1 MVACN
6 KCGSEN
12 QPDAFYCS
20 NCGIPIIKEGIG
32 SNIVKVPGLSTC
44 IVLLMVGILLFFA
57 GIVLA
62 LYGDYSYQKLAD
74 YAGLMMIGF
83 GLVVMIFSFSLYRS
97 LR

>member
-12 QPDAFYCS
+12 QPNAFYCS
-20 NCGIPIIKEGIG
+20 NCGIPIIEEGIG
-32 SNIVKVPGLSTC
+32 DNVAKVTGLSTC
-44 IVLLMVGILLFFA
+44 IVLLMVGILLFFV

-62 LYGDYSYQKLAD
+62 LYGNYGYQRLID
-74 YAGLMMIGF
+74 YAGPMMIGF
-83 GLVVMIFSFSLYRS
+83 GLVVMLISFSLYRT